1 MCNLG
6 SKYPYFNRAYEVS
19 GGFGWTHLYSYNNL
33 TFLFAQAD
41 LTVASN
47 ENRALVKE
55 MEMLNHMFN
64 AMERQY
70 VSQASNSS
78 ASESYKNVS
87 SFLLKSLKNYNFS
100 P

>member
-1 MCNLG
+1 MLM
-6 SKYPYFNRAYEVS
+6 RALDD
-19 GGFGWTHLYSYNNL
+19 FGLY
-33 TFLFAQAD
+33 TAED
-41 LTVASN
+41 
-47 ENRALVKE
+47 LVKE

-87 SFLLKSLKNYNFS
+87 SFLLKSLKDLNFIS
-100 P
+100 